1 MKVSATIDF
10 KSTDSILTCY
20 PSINNDPRKEQG
32 EREERDYP
40 ANETI
45 LGDAFKILM
54 TYYKMDF

>member
-10 KSTDSILTCY
+10 KSTDSILALSKHRTRM
-20 PSINNDPRKEQG
+20 S
-32 EREERDYP
+32 REERDYP

-45 LGDAFKILM
+45 LGDAFKVLM